1 MTGGVGLSGSVGS
14 STFPFGFSILVGG
27 VGFSSEMDSFAFDV
41 FPNGVKITG
50 GDGSIFGGSIA
61 GVGNFSCSIFDF

>member
-27 VGFSSEMDSFAFDV
+27 VGFSSEMNSCNYSASSDKKACKIHV
-41 FPNGVKITG
+41 FHSKT
-50 GDGSIFGGSIA
+50 
-61 GVGNFSCSIFDF
+61 